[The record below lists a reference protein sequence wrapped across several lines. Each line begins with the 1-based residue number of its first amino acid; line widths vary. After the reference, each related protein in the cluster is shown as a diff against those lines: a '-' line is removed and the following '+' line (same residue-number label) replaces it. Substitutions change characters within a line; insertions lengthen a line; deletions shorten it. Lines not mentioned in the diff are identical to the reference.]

1 MEANKDQLR
10 SLFRRGLHEQSDDLF
25 PGLEFE
31 MRCLMITIDVN
42 IDRPFLYSIVGILQ
56 DQKNEN
62 VVPLFT
68 GIVTVPT
75 Y

>member
-1 MEANKDQLR
+1 MEANKDQSR

-25 PGLEFE
+25 PGLQFE
-31 MRCLMITIDVN
+31 MRCLTITIDVN
-42 IDRPFLYSIVGILQ
+42 IDRPFLYSIVRILQ
-56 DQKNEN
+56 DQESKNA
-62 VVPLFT
+62 VPLFT